1 MAKDRSFANKMSKKG
16 DPNQEEVILTALV
29 VKPVKSETG
38 HYKFKRL
45 LTKMTKENKQSLG
58 V

>member
-1 MAKDRSFANKMSKKG
+1 MAKDRSFANKMSKA
-16 DPNQEEVILTALV
+16 DQNQEEQIQTALV

-38 HYKFKRL
+38 HYKFKRVL
-45 LTKMTKENKQSLG
+45 AKMTKENKQSLG

>member
-1 MAKDRSFANKMSKKG
+1 MAKDRSFANKMSKA
-16 DPNQEEVILTALV
+16 DQNQEEQIQTALV
-29 VKPVKSETG
+29 VKPVKSDTG
-38 HYKFKRL
+38 HYKFKRV